1 MKDRINISSIAFLFV
16 FAWQLTIMFTNG
28 FCQEQISSL
37 NFSKPYF
44 SFDQNIQGADAGE
57 IIDLSTG
64 IFGKEVL
71 EEEVLHNSGR
81 IILSVEYFIE
91 ELHSH
96 YLLNNY
102 LIQLSTHL
110 VPPELTV

>member
-16 FAWQLTIMFTNG
+16 FTWQLTIMFTSG
-28 FCQEQISSL
+28 FSQYHVKSF
-37 NFSKPYF
+37 NFSEPNF
-44 SFDQNIQGADAGE
+44 SFVHNIQSVDAGE

-64 IFGKEVL
+64 IFGEEVL
-71 EEEVLHNSGR
+71 EEEALHNSGR
-81 IILSVEYFIE
+81 IVLSVGYFIE
-91 ELHSH
+91 EVYSH